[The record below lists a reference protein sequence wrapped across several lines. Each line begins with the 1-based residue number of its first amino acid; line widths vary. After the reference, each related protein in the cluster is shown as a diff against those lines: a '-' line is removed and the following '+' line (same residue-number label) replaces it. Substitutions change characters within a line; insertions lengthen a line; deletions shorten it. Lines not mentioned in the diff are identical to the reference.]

1 MVQIWDVPFSKTKG
15 HPFGCP
21 FDLMDTAIDETC
33 TAQIC
38 CMIIPSGNDHHS
50 VAAVETGGKQ
60 MSTGHLH

>member
-1 MVQIWDVPFSKTKG
+1 MRYWEKTHNFTKG
-15 HPFGCP
+15 
-21 FDLMDTAIDETC
+21 

-50 VAAVETGGKQ
+50 VAAVETGDKQ